1 MSDATMVYFIRG
13 LMLGALIGLALI
25 IIVLALGVK

>member
-13 LMLGALIGLALI
+13 LAFGALIGLALI
-25 IIVLALGVK
+25 IIVLALGVR